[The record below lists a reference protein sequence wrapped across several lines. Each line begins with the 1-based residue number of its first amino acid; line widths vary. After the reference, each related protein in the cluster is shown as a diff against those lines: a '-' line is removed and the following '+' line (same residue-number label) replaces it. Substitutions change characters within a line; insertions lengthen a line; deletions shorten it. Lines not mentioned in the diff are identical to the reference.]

1 MSSECSLTV
10 LCLYVPG
17 RCQAARGAAS
27 ASHAGD
33 HAFMLSLTSG
43 CPATRQS
50 RAICNWSASTAR
62 SASVQVA
69 VATSTLDDGCAVAP
83 HVANGV
89 FDEFV
94 WQAPFGVGVL
104 SNCGLG
110 PTRPCRDEADTMKV
124 ASAWAY
130 HAKSW
135 ATAWA

>member
-1 MSSECSLTV
+1 M
-10 LCLYVPG
+10 
-17 RCQAARGAAS
+17 
-27 ASHAGD
+27 
-33 HAFMLSLTSG
+33 
-43 CPATRQS
+43 
-50 RAICNWSASTAR
+50 R

-130 HAKSW
+130 HARSR
-135 ATAWA
+135 AMA